1 MSILIDSFYSSTLS
15 TFHVLYIIILAILAK
30 KLKYVQHRFEYSL
43 SKLVTNI
50 IIPCFIFSQII
61 NNFRINRLRLITE
74 TMIGCVFVYT
84 FGLIIGFIIS
94 KFLTL
99 NNNQSCFLAAIFSTP
114 HTTSITVILIQ
125 IIGPVLDTF
134 IKRKSWL
141 TGTATERAYLYI
153 AMNSI
158 YSNIW
163 RWSGA
168 YYLIESEN
176 KGSDTAVVVIDEAL
190 ITKDLEDMNKKAII
204 DNNTSSCAFN
214 RFIRSIIN
222 TPIITAVITMCITLS
237 PTVQSY
243 FTTSH
248 SILNETFVSVN
259 IMVSK
264 SYSFVCIFMFG
275 LSVAEAMKCGND
287 DDDNNNNSINSD
299 ECIFTGWELFWLA
312 IMKLI
317 VMPLLACPFIIYI
330 FRSWLHS
337 DDMLVFIYLFM
348 VSAPSAIN
356 LVIICTYKQ
365 AYVKTISMFMIVVYG
380 IAIITMT
387 LQVTFFIYV
396 LGILNAGN
404 AITTAT
410 PTTPVN
416 TV

>member
-1 MSILIDSFYSSTLS
+1 MYRF
-15 TFHVLYIIILAILAK
+15 
-30 KLKYVQHRFEYSL
+30 VQHRFEHSL
-43 SKLVTNI
+43 SKLVINV
-50 IIPCFIFSQII
+50 IIPCFIFSQIV
-61 NNFRINRLRLITE
+61 NNFHINRLRLITE
-74 TMIGCVFVYT
+74 TMIGCLFVFI
-84 FGLIIGFIIS
+84 FGLLIGFIIA
-94 KFLTL
+94 KFLGL
-99 NNNQSCFLAAIFSTP
+99 NNSQSRFLAAIFSTP

-125 IIGPVLDTF
+125 IMGPILDTF
-134 IKRKSWL
+134 ITRKAWL

-168 YYLIESEN
+168 YYLIEPENRSE
-176 KGSDTAVVVIDEAL
+176 AVIIDEAL
-190 ITKDLEDMNKKAII
+190 ISKDLEDMNKQPIA
-204 DNNTSSCAFN
+204 DTSCAFKK
-214 RFIRSIIN
+214 FIRAIVN
-222 TPIITAVITMCITLS
+222 TPLVTAVLSMCITLS

-243 FTTSH
+243 FTTPH
-248 SILNETFVSVN
+248 AILNETIVSVN

-264 SYSFVCIFMFG
+264 SYSFVCIFMLG
-275 LSVAEAMKCGND
+275 LSFAEAIKCG
-287 DDDNNNNSINSD
+287 SSEESD
-299 ECIFTGWELFWLA
+299 EEEDKCMFTRWELFWLA

-317 VMPLLACPFIIYI
+317 VMPLLACPFVIYI
-330 FRSWLHS
+330 FRNWLHS

-356 LVIICTYKQ
+356 LVIICTYKET
-365 AYVKTISMFMIVVYG
+365 YVKSISMFMIVIYG

-404 AITTAT
+404 ATT
-410 PTTPVN
+410 PTMPT

>member
-1 MSILIDSFYSSTLS
+1 MSILLDSFYSSTLS
-15 TFHVLYIIILAILAK
+15 TFHVLYIVILAIIAK
-30 KLKYVQHRFEYSL
+30 KVKYVQHRFEHSL

-74 TMIGCVFVYT
+74 TMIGCVFVFT
-84 FGLIIGFIIS
+84 FGLIIGYIIS
-94 KFLTL
+94 KFLNL
-99 NNNQSCFLAAIFSTP
+99 NKNQSRFIAAIFSTP

-125 IIGPVLDTF
+125 ILGPVLDTF

-168 YYLIESEN
+168 YYLIENEN
-176 KGSDTAVVVIDEAL
+176 KGNDTTVVIDEAL
-190 ITKDLEDMNKKAII
+190 ITKDLEDMNKKTII
-204 DNNTSSCAFN
+204 NDNDTSSLCVFN
-214 RFIRSIIN
+214 KFIRSIIN
-222 TPIITAVITMCITLS
+222 TPLITAVVTMCITLS

-264 SYSFVCIFMFG
+264 SYSFVCIFMLG
-275 LSVAEAMKCGND
+275 LSVAEAMKWGCNND
-287 DDDNNNNSINSD
+287 ESNNND

-330 FRSWLHS
+330 FRTWLQS
-337 DDMLVFIYLFM
+337 DDMLVFVYLFM

-380 IAIITMT
+380 IAVITMT

-396 LGILNAGN
+396 LSILNIGN
-404 AITTAT
+404 AITT

>member
-1 MSILIDSFYSSTLS
+1 MSILLDSFYSSTLS
-15 TFHVLYIIILAILAK
+15 TFHVLYIVILAIIAK
-30 KLKYVQHRFEYSL
+30 KVKYVQHRFEHSL

-61 NNFRINRLRLITE
+61 NNFRINRLHLITE
-74 TMIGCVFVYT
+74 TMIGCVFVFT
-84 FGLIIGFIIS
+84 FGLIIGYIIS
-94 KFLTL
+94 KFLNL
-99 NNNQSCFLAAIFSTP
+99 NKNQSRFIAAIFSTP

-125 IIGPVLDTF
+125 ILGPVLDTF

-168 YYLIESEN
+168 YYLIENEN
-176 KGSDTAVVVIDEAL
+176 KGNDTTVVIDEAL
-190 ITKDLEDMNKKAII
+190 ITKDLEDMNKKTII
-204 DNNTSSCAFN
+204 NDNDTSSLCVFN
-214 RFIRSIIN
+214 KFIRSIIN
-222 TPIITAVITMCITLS
+222 TPLITAVVTMCITLS

-264 SYSFVCIFMFG
+264 SYSFVCIFMLG
-275 LSVAEAMKCGND
+275 LSVAEAMKWGCNND
-287 DDDNNNNSINSD
+287 ESNNND

-330 FRSWLHS
+330 FRTWLQS
-337 DDMLVFIYLFM
+337 DDMLVFVYLFM

-365 AYVKTISMFMIVVYG
+365 VYVKTISMFMIVVYG
-380 IAIITMT
+380 IAVITMT

-396 LGILNAGN
+396 LSILNIGN
-404 AITTAT
+404 AITT